1 MLRDATFKAR
11 AIAVAGFTAVA
22 VVGVALWQ
30 TDLLVARGFGKALE
44 GARPTLSFQPTA
56 KAGQTQTVAG
66 DEGYWLTR
74 AEVESPTPFAKPLAL
89 GDRITIA
96 GRDGR
101 AHQLEIVDL
110 KAVGTTIP
118 VATGSAH
125 TQPRL
130 LIVTCRLS
138 ASPLARARVQFASSS
153 RQTRSTPAPW
163 HLPRRCKTG
172 HLSNRLQTVANLCS
186 RTLKPA
192 GVPLR
197 S

>member
-22 VVGVALWQ
+22 VVSVALWQ
-30 TDLLVARGFGKALE
+30 TDLLVTRGFGKALE

-56 KAGQTQTVAG
+56 RSGQTQAVAG

-110 KAVGTTIP
+110 KAVGSTIP
-118 VATGSAH
+118 VAAGSGHA
-125 TQPRL
+125 QPRL
-130 LIVTCRLS
+130 LIVTCRTVS
-138 ASPLARARVQFASSS
+138 EAGGPVQGQVRFIVEADAVD
-153 RQTRSTPAPW
+153 P
-163 HLPRRCKTG
+163 G
-172 HLSNRLQTVANLCS
+172 TVAPAK
-186 RTLKPA
+186 TL
-192 GVPLR
+192 
-197 S
+197 

>member
-56 KAGQTQTVAG
+56 KGGQTQAVAG

-74 AEVESPTPFAKPLAL
+74 AEVESPTPFAKPLSL

-96 GRDGR
+96 GGDGR
-101 AHQLEIVDL
+101 TQQLEIVDL
-110 KAVGTTIP
+110 KAVAGTLP
-118 VATGSAH
+118 VATAGQAL
-125 TQPRL
+125 PRL
-130 LIVTCRLS
+130 LIVTCRS
-138 ASPLARARVQFASSS
+138 FGESGPQGQVRFIVEADAVDP
-153 RQTRSTPAPW
+153 
-163 HLPRRCKTG
+163 G
-172 HLSNRLQTVANLCS
+172 TVA
-186 RTLKPA
+186 RPKTL
-192 GVPLR
+192 
-197 S
+197 

>member
-22 VVGVALWQ
+22 AVGVALWH

-56 KAGQTQTVAG
+56 KSGQKQAVAG

-89 GDRITIA
+89 GDRITIS

-110 KAVGTTIP
+110 RAVGTTIP
-118 VATGSAH
+118 VAAGSHA
-125 TQPRL
+125 QPRL
-130 LIVTCRLS
+130 LIVTCRSVGEAGNQLQGQVRFIVE
-138 ASPLARARVQFASSS
+138 ADAVDPGKIGRAHV
-153 RQTRSTPAPW
+153 
-163 HLPRRCKTG
+163 
-172 HLSNRLQTVANLCS
+172 
-186 RTLKPA
+186 
-192 GVPLR
+192 
-197 S
+197 